1 MRISGFVSVK
11 VRKTETNWKISF
23 LGFIKQTEKK
33 PKKIEFQFDAKKFLY
48 VSRRTTYTWS
58 HLRVNE
64 PKKTGARSAS
74 KTHYY
79 LLFVKSVKH
88 GIIGEQKVDFPS

>member
-1 MRISGFVSVK
+1 M
-11 VRKTETNWKISF
+11 
-23 LGFIKQTEKK
+23 KQTEKQ
-33 PKKIEFQFDAKKFLY
+33 PKKIEFQFEAKKF
-48 VSRRTTYTWS
+48 VSRRKIWS

-79 LLFVKSVKH
+79 LLFVKVKH
-88 GIIGEQKVDFPS
+88 GVNWWTDK